1 MLLARK
7 ITRAKWQ
14 PKSGIGGGKIPAD
27 AITADLRT
35 QSNSLSLWECGGA
48 TQEDVEAV
56 AVALAVTGDRLD
68 KIEIVW
74 FSDDELRASGL
85 RISQTPGRTPIA
97 EMSRRYYDAQ
107 NLDYEQL
114 GYVADCVA
122 KALSN
127 DQYKRFTQRRVRE
140 LVSIAVQQDK
150 VSLEDLNNKIRR
162 DVERVLGE

>member
-1 MLLARK
+1 MARK

-14 PKSGIGGGKIPAD
+14 TKSGIDGGKVPAD
-27 AITADLRT
+27 AVTADLRT

-56 AVALAVTGDRLD
+56 AVALALAVAGDRLD
-68 KIEIVW
+68 KIDIVW
-74 FSDDELRASGL
+74 FSDGELRASGL
-85 RISQTPGRTPIA
+85 RISQTLGRPPIA
-97 EMSRRYYDAQ
+97 EMSRRHYDAQ

-114 GYVADCVA
+114 GIIADCVA

-140 LVSIAVQQDK
+140 LVSIAVQQGK
-150 VSLEDLNNKIRR
+150 VSLDDLNDKIRR
-162 DVERVLGE
+162 DVERVLRE

>member
-7 ITRAKWQ
+7 ITHAKWQ
-14 PKSGIGGGKIPAD
+14 PKSGISDGKISAD

-35 QSNSLSLWECGGA
+35 QDNSLSLWECGYA
-48 TQEDVEAV
+48 TTEDVEAV
-56 AVALAVTGDRLD
+56 ALTLAIAGNQIA
-68 KIEIVW
+68 KIDIVW
-74 FSDDELRASGL
+74 FSDDELRAGGV

-97 EMSRRYYDAQ
+97 EMSRRHYDAQ

-127 DQYKRFTQRRVRE
+127 DQYKRFNQRLVRE
-140 LVSIAVQQDK
+140 FVSAAVQQGK
-150 VSLEDLNNKIRR
+150 VSLDDLNGKVRR
-162 DVERVLGE
+162 DVKRVLSE

>member
-1 MLLARK
+1 MARK

-27 AITADLRT
+27 AVTADLRT
-35 QSNSLSLWECGGA
+35 QSNSLSLWECGDA
-48 TQEDVEAV
+48 TPEDVEAV
-56 AVALAVTGDRLD
+56 ALALAVAGDRID

-74 FSDDELRASGL
+74 FSDDELRAGGL
-85 RISQTPGRTPIA
+85 RISQTHGRTPIA
-97 EMSRRYYDAQ
+97 EMASRHYDAQ

-140 LVSIAVQQDK
+140 FVSAAVQQGK
-150 VSLEDLNNKIRR
+150 VPLDNLNGKIRR
-162 DVERVLGE
+162 DVERVLSE

>member
-1 MLLARK
+1 MARK

-14 PKSGIGGGKIPAD
+14 PKSGIGGGKVPAD
-27 AITADLRT
+27 AVTADLRT

-48 TQEDVEAV
+48 TQEDVG
-56 AVALAVTGDRLD
+56 AVALALAVAGDRID

-74 FSDDELRASGL
+74 FSDDELRVIGL
-85 RISQTPGRTPIA
+85 RISQTHGRTHIA
-97 EMSRRYYDAQ
+97 EMASRHYDAQ

-114 GYVADCVA
+114 GYVADCVE

-140 LVSIAVQQDK
+140 LVSIAVQQGK
-150 VSLEDLNNKIRR
+150 VSLDDLNGKVRR
-162 DVERVLGE
+162 DVKRVLSE